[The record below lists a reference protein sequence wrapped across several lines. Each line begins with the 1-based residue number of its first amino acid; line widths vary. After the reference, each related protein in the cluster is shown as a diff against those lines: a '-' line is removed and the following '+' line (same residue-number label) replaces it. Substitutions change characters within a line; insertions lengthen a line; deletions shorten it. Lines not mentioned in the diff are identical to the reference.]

1 MLRRLHISNYV
12 LINSLDVDFPEGLSI
27 ITGQTGAGKSILLG
41 ALSLLLG
48 GKGDSDVISG
58 DADSCVVEGEFELPT
73 SSELEGLVEELDID
87 WDGGN
92 LLVRRVLNR
101 SGRSRY
107 FVNDCPVPVAVLSQL
122 TPFLVNIHSQHSSLL
137 LSDRRYQLSVLDDFA
152 GNTALLERSSELW
165 TVLRKL
171 REELAAAKEK
181 LSRSE
186 SESDYIAA
194 QFHQLDAAGLKSGE
208 LEELEQEQRQLQNAE
223 LICGNLGRSS
233 ELLSGEGAEPSCGV
247 DMALKNASRMLNQI
261 AGFVPAVSDLSSRL
275 DSSRVEISDILSE
288 IDRLASSSVFSPS
301 RLGEVESRLDLLYSL
316 LGKHSCTSVDE
327 LIALRDKFAG
337 GMSDSENLSDKIDAL
352 SRKVVDAQNSFDEVC
367 LELRKRRSEAA
378 PALASVISDKL
389 KFLELDKAEFGIKV
403 SACEPGPRG
412 ADSVFFEFSA
422 TGGTLADVSKCAS
435 GGELSRLMLSLK
447 AALPGSVSTM
457 VFDEI
462 DTGVSG
468 SVADKMG
475 SMICALGQKM
485 QVIAITHLPQV
496 AAKGDA
502 HYLVEKTFDESGTAK
517 SSITKLSYDGR
528 VAEIARMLSG
538 ASVTPQAVANARALL
553 DAD

>member
-12 LINSLDVDFPEGLSI
+12 LIDSLDVDFPEGLSI

-48 GKGDSDVISG
+48 GRGDSDAISQN
-58 DADSCVVEGEFELPT
+58 ADSCVVEGEFKLPA
-73 SSELEGLVEELDID
+73 SPELEGLAEELDID
-87 WDGGN
+87 WNGG
-92 LLVRRVLNR
+92 LLLIRRVFNR
-101 SGRSRY
+101 NGRSRY
-107 FVNDCPVPVAVLSQL
+107 FVNDCPVPVSALSRL
-122 TPFLVNIHSQHSSLL
+122 SPFLVNIHSQHSSLL

-152 GNTALLERSSELW
+152 GNGSLLDRCAELW
-165 TVLRKL
+165 NSLRKL
-171 REELAAAKEK
+171 REELAVTKEQ
-181 LSRSE
+181 LSRVE

-194 QFHQLDAAGLKSGE
+194 QFHRLDAAGLKPGE
-208 LEELEQEQRQLQNAE
+208 VEELEQEQRQLQNSE
-223 LICGNLGRSS
+223 LICGNLNRSS
-233 ELLSGEGAEPSCGV
+233 CLLSGDGTEQPCGV
-247 DMALKNASRMLNQI
+247 EVALKNASKMLGQI
-261 AGFVPAVSDLSSRL
+261 SGFVPAASELASRL

-288 IDRLASSSVFSPS
+288 IDRLSSSSVFSPS
-301 RLGEVESRLDLLYSL
+301 RLSEVESRLDLLYSL
-316 LGKHSCTSVDE
+316 LSKHSCTSVDD
-327 LIALRDKFAG
+327 LIALRDKYAEG
-337 GMSDSENLSDKIDAL
+337 LGDSENLSERIVVL
-352 SRKVVDAQNSFDEVC
+352 SGKVGEAEKAFDVVC
-367 LELRKRRSEAA
+367 ADLHNRRVEAA
-378 PALASVISDKL
+378 PSLAAVISEGL
-389 KFLELDKAEFGIKV
+389 KYLELEKAAFGVRV
-403 SACEPGPRG
+403 SDSEPGPRG
-412 ADSVFFEFSA
+412 ADSVSFEFSA
-422 TGGTLADVSKCAS
+422 TGGPLADVSRCAS

-447 AALPGSVSTM
+447 SALPGSVSTM

-475 SMICALGQKM
+475 SMICSLGGKM

>member
-1 MLRRLHISNYV
+1 MLCRLHISNYV
-12 LINSLDVDFPEGLSI
+12 LIDSLDVDFPEGLSI

-48 GKGDSDVISG
+48 GKGDADVISG
-58 DADSCVVEGEFELPT
+58 NADSCVVEGEFKLPA
-73 SSELEGLVEELDID
+73 SPELESLAGELDID
-87 WDGGN
+87 WNGGN
-92 LLVRRVLNR
+92 LLIRRVLNR
-101 SGRSRY
+101 SGRSRF
-107 FVNDCPVPVAVLSQL
+107 FVNDCPVPVPALSRL

-152 GNTALLERSSELW
+152 GNSGLLEHCAELW
-165 TVLRKL
+165 AGIRKL
-171 REELAAAKEK
+171 REELAEAKEQ
-181 LSRSE
+181 LSRIE

-194 QFHQLDAAGLKSGE
+194 QFRQLDAAGLRSGE
-208 LEELEQEQRQLQNAE
+208 LEELEQEQRQLQNSE
-223 LICGNLGRSS
+223 LICGNLGKSS
-233 ELLSGEGAEPSCGV
+233 ELLSGEGVEATCGV
-247 DMALKNASRMLNQI
+247 NAALKTASRMLDQI
-261 AGFVPAVSDLSSRL
+261 AGFVPAASELASRL

-288 IDRLASSSVFSPS
+288 IDSLLSSSIFSPS
-301 RLGEVESRLDLLYSL
+301 RLSEVESRLDLLYSL
-316 LGKHSCTSVDE
+316 LSKHSCSSVDD
-327 LIALRDKFAG
+327 LIALRDKYAEGLGGSEILSERIAFLSKKAG
-337 GMSDSENLSDKIDAL
+337 EAEKAFDDICGNLH
-352 SRKVVDAQNSFDEVC
+352 N
-367 LELRKRRSEAA
+367 RRVEAA
-378 PALASVISDKL
+378 PALAAVISSSL
-389 KFLELDKAEFGIKV
+389 KYLELDKAVFGVRV
-403 SACEPGPRG
+403 SGCEPGPRG
-412 ADSVFFEFSA
+412 ADSVSFEFSA
-422 TGGTLADVSKCAS
+422 TGGPLSDVSKCAS

-475 SMICALGQKM
+475 SMICSLGRKM

-502 HYLVEKTFDESGTAK
+502 HYLVEKTFGETGAARST
-517 SSITKLSYDGR
+517 ITKLSYEGR

-538 ASVTPQAVANARALL
+538 SSITPQAVANARTLL